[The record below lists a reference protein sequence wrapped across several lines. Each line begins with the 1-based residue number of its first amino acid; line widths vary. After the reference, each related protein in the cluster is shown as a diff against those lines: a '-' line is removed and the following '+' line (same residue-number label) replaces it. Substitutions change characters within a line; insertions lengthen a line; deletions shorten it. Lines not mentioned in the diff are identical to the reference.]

1 MKASL
6 CLPTL
11 ISRRRISR
19 ICLFQKIFYYH
30 PLLRQSLLLEPHRS
44 SRRLFNS
51 LSVRHIHGSTV
62 TFNSSFLPL
71 AIIEWNNLP
80 DHVVL
85 ISDPDLFRH
94 AVSSIFNM

>member
-19 ICLFQKIFYYH
+19 TCLFQKIFYYH

-44 SRRLFNS
+44 SRRFFNS
-51 LSVRHIHGSTV
+51 LSVRRIHGSTV